1 MATIGRSRLRA
12 RSHADGRIRKLSRGL
27 EYPSTLSRKCDSPLA
42 LLVAQARYDQTYL
55 FESDLRRES
64 VFQVSEAG
72 QTDARAGRLDDSLP
86 VAVDPRGLELEFSSF
101 NQGRYRGYD
110 RRQLSTTNIGNI
122 LESFSF
128 RQQT

>member
-27 EYPSTLSRKCDSPLA
+27 GYPSTLSRKCDSPLA
-42 LLVAQARYDQTYL
+42 LLVAQARHHQAYL
-55 FESDLRRES
+55 FEGNLRREG

-86 VAVDPRGLELEFSSF
+86 VAVDPGRLELEVSSF
-101 NQGRYRGYD
+101 NQGCYRLYD
-110 RRQLSTTNIGNI
+110 RGPLSTTN
-122 LESFSF
+122 
-128 RQQT
+128 